1 MTACAYDCLQGDLG
15 AGDNQHIG
23 QSTHQ
28 FSRGDEWTACIVNAA
43 IFNDNVLS
51 FAKAILFQLRR
62 KLPIVLRHPQ
72 IGAGLRAEKSYSE
85 CFVSLLCEST
95 KRPRRCGAPENSKKF
110 PSPHSRPPRAQTR
123 NGSNSRPCSEVARSP
138 RRAMSALG
146 QKQTCAVH

>member
-23 QSTHQ
+23 QSTYQ
-28 FSRGDEWTACIVNAA
+28 FSRADKWAARIVDAT

-72 IGAGLRAEKSYSE
+72 IGASLRAEKSYAGE
-85 CFVSLLCEST
+85 FLGLLCAST

-110 PSPHSRPPRAQTR
+110 PSPHSRPR
-123 NGSNSRPCSEVARSP
+123 GSD
-138 RRAMSALG
+138 
-146 QKQTCAVH
+146 T